1 MIKSKLKE
9 VHESMMADCVPLRS
23 SRASGP
29 PAVVAVPVPSNR
41 PPRPLTKRSSM
52 DAGLEQANSAQP
64 RKRASVVRFASKRSF
79 EGVGVHSKSSPAPI
93 YRCVDRRL
101 ISEQRITL
109 FYGGQDYVDSTR
121 RRSSALKDDDSDDN
135 SYKSNNSRNVSSTAT
150 NSQNVVAKMRR
161 VSLLTNDE
169 ATMRDGKGSIIARLY
184 TNTKTNTVYLFRN
197 TPSYLHQAPIAPKNA
212 KKMFGNAGTKIKLY
226 KYAKIELGRNKATYL
241 VANGQTSRGVVV
253 YKKIYIADLTQKDKS
268 IEIKSS
274 STSNVV
280 TNIRFDKYGASAV
293 FHIEEGVDVAA
304 IIAIEQAV
312 YAGDDYRNVF
322 AIDQDTFN

>member
-1 MIKSKLKE
+1 
-9 VHESMMADCVPLRS
+9 
-23 SRASGP
+23 
-29 PAVVAVPVPSNR
+29 
-41 PPRPLTKRSSM
+41 M
-52 DAGLEQANSAQP
+52 DAGLELVNPAQP
-64 RKRASVVRFASKRSF
+64 RKRVSVARFASKRSF

-93 YRCVDRRL
+93 YRCVDRNL
-101 ISEQRITL
+101 ISEHSITL

-121 RRSSALKDDDSDDN
+121 RRSSSGKHGDSDDN

-150 NSQNVVAKMRR
+150 NTQNVVAKMRR

-184 TNTKTNTVYLFRN
+184 TNAKTNTVYLFRN

-212 KKMFGNAGTKIKLY
+212 KKMFGNAGTKTKLY
-226 KYAKIELGRNKATYL
+226 KYAKIELGRNSATYL
-241 VANGQTSRGVVV
+241 VANGQTRQGVVV
-253 YKKIYIADLTQKDKS
+253 YKKIYIADLTQKDKT

-274 STSNVV
+274 STSKVV
-280 TNIRFDKYGASAV
+280 SNIRFDKYGASAV

-312 YAGDDYRNVF
+312 YAGDDFRNVF
-322 AIDQDTFN
+322 AVDQDTFH